1 MRSLSSRGSVKLHT
15 IRWMVSSSILRF
27 AGHVARMDNS
37 RITKML
43 MFGTLNNHINKEE
56 PASQNFFH
64 GKWNRYRDAVHKIIE
79 EREVPRAC
87 WYQMAQERKTWRRV
101 VKGTWEPD
109 NPLQQRPTVNAGG
122 DLKRPPVLSQRSTS
136 IVHCPICNHEC
147 KGRQGLSKH
156 MGMKHQENTFRA
168 DGLQCAKCSR
178 KFVTE
183 TELAAH
189 TKLHDSGDD
198 KWKECR
204 GCKGIWS
211 NAAFEGHVR
220 YCEKVEASHHCQVE
234 GCKYRTDDDKHLTVH
249 MSTKH
254 GVRASKICDLC
265 GQDCRV
271 PSGVTKHRDGPKCRR
286 NRGLSPIKKI
296 ASCELCGMEVA
307 IRQMTNH
314 IGSKKC
320 NEAQLAKETVDFCP
334 PCTDQQQ
341 HISSSSSS
349 VLLPSAKSTAKSDSV
364 VAKERKQKDESI
376 RQKIKVDLKDKLKD
390 KRKVY
395 TSRRLK
401 LKKASTGQ
409 SDEAKQKLTPQK
421 QSSHLDDDDAA
432 QSFTY
437 FRPPGMS
444 GILQASERLRRRSEN
459 YAQLRKLTDAA
470 EQKSKQMQER
480 R

>member
-1 MRSLSSRGSVKLHT
+1 
-15 IRWMVSSSILRF
+15 
-27 AGHVARMDNS
+27 
-37 RITKML
+37 
-43 MFGTLNNHINKEE
+43 
-56 PASQNFFH
+56 
-64 GKWNRYRDAVHKIIE
+64 
-79 EREVPRAC
+79 
-87 WYQMAQERKTWRRV
+87 
-101 VKGTWEPD
+101 
-109 NPLQQRPTVNAGG
+109 
-122 DLKRPPVLSQRSTS
+122 
-136 IVHCPICNHEC
+136 
-147 KGRQGLSKH
+147 
-156 MGMKHQENTFRA
+156 
-168 DGLQCAKCSR
+168 
-178 KFVTE
+178 
-183 TELAAH
+183 
-189 TKLHDSGDD
+189 
-198 KWKECR
+198 
-204 GCKGIWS
+204 
-211 NAAFEGHVR
+211 
-220 YCEKVEASHHCQVE
+220 
-234 GCKYRTDDDKHLTVH
+234 
-249 MSTKH
+249 
-254 GVRASKICDLC
+254 
-265 GQDCRV
+265 
-271 PSGVTKHRDGPKCRR
+271 
-286 NRGLSPIKKI
+286 
-296 ASCELCGMEVA
+296 MEVA

-320 NEAQLAKETVDFCP
+320 NDAQLAKETVDFCP

-349 VLLPSAKSTAKSDSV
+349 VLLPSAKSTAKSDSA

-459 YAQLRKLTDAA
+459 YARLRKPTDAA